1 MNIAQI
7 YEKWANLP
15 QNARF
20 TGSVQTARLV
30 RKHFLSH
37 IGTKKG
43 DEMSSS
49 VVEQWLNATKADGAN
64 RIKLKS
70 LLYSTLKYGASL
82 NECHLPDWSLG
93 LTPVER
99 RSEQP
104 QRAKTRKEHDQE
116 DEKRYKRGRKRTG
129 CIYSE
134 ITNHGRSTIAR
145 GIRGCNTVI
154 YTSRWVGEICV
165 NYKRYRFRSTNYDN
179 VRWWLSQMCARFSDY
194 TD

>member
-15 QNARF
+15 QNAPF

-30 RKHFLSH
+30 RKHFLPH
-37 IGTKKG
+37 IGTKMG
-43 DEMSSS
+43 DDMTPSA
-49 VVEQWLNATKADGAN
+49 VEQWLDATKADGAN

-82 NECHLPDWSLG
+82 NECHLPDWDLG
-93 LTPVER
+93 LKPVEWR
-99 RSEQP
+99 GEQP
-104 QRAKTRKEHDQE
+104 HRAKTRKEHDQE
-116 DEKRYKRGRKRTG
+116 EAGRNRRGRKRTG

-134 ITNHGRSTIAR
+134 ITNKGRSTIAR
-145 GIRGCNTVI
+145 GVRGCNTVI

-165 NYKRYRFRSTNYDN
+165 NYKCYRFRSTNRDN
-179 VRWWLSQMCARFSDY
+179 VEWWLSQMCARFSDY